1 MVDYSIMMKKLED
14 KIREKDAPVVVG
26 LDPTLAMVPDR
37 ITQAAYRVY
46 GMTAEGAGQALF
58 AFNREIIDATADLVP
73 AFKLQIAMYEMYGI
87 PGLCAYRD
95 TIDYCHE
102 KGLIVIG
109 DIKRGDIGSTAG
121 AYAAA
126 HLGLV
131 SVDEEKV
138 APFDTDFVTVNPYLG
153 TDGVQPFIDA
163 CRAYD
168 KGMFVLVKTSNPSG
182 KELQDL
188 VTEDGRTVYEHLAQ
202 MVNDWGKD
210 VTDGTFSRVG
220 AVVGATQPQTGRRLR
235 ELMPDTMFLL
245 PGYGAQGATAKD
257 IKPFFRKDGT
267 GVIVN
272 SSRGIITAWQSERYE
287 RFADAPGDAA
297 REAVSDMKRDLEQ
310 VR

>member
-1 MVDYSIMMKKLED
+1 MMKKLEEAII
-14 KIREKDAPVVVG
+14 KKDAPIVVG
-26 LDPTLAMVPDR
+26 LDPTLSMVPDR

-46 GMTAEGAGQALF
+46 GMTAEGAGQALY
-58 AFNREIIDATADLVP
+58 AFNREIIDATAELVP
-73 AFKLQIAMYEMYGI
+73 AFKIQIAMYEMYGI
-87 PGLCAYRD
+87 PGLAAYRD

-121 AYAAA
+121 SYAAA

-182 KELQDL
+182 REIQDL
-188 VTEDGRTVYEHLAQ
+188 ETTDGKAVFEHVAQ
-202 MVNDWGKD
+202 MVYDWGKD
-210 VTDGTFSRVG
+210 VMDGTFSRVG
-220 AVVGATQPQTGRRLR
+220 AVVGATQPQVGRKLR
-235 ELMPDTMFLL
+235 SIMPDTLFLL
-245 PGYGAQGATAKD
+245 PGYGAQGASAKD
-257 IKPFFRKDGT
+257 IKPFFRPDKT

-272 SSRGIITAWQSERYE
+272 NSRGIITAWQSERYE
-287 RFADAPGDAA
+287 QFADAPGDAA
-297 REAVSDMKRDLEQ
+297 REAVLDMKRDLEQ
-310 VR
+310 IL